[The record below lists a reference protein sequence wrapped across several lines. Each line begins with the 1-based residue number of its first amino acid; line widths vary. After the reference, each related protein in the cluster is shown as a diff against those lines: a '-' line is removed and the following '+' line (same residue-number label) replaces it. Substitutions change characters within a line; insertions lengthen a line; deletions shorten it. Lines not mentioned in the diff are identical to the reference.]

1 MCIICI
7 MWARQGNWR
16 LRGSLRGRRKKLRER
31 GVGERREI
39 QSPNLPFSILSCP
52 YPLPFRLQ
60 LRRILQKLKSKA
72 STQAKEAFNLIIHID
87 LTPRIC
93 VAVPTL

>member
-7 MWARQGNWR
+7 MWARQGNSR
-16 LRGSLRGRRKKLRER
+16 LRSSLRGRRKKLRER

-52 YPLPFRLQ
+52 YPLATL
-60 LRRILQKLKSKA
+60 
-72 STQAKEAFNLIIHID
+72 STPATQDTSEVEVEGKHTGKGGFQFIHTD

>member
-16 LRGSLRGRRKKLRER
+16 LRGSLRGRRKKGREG

-39 QSPNLPFSILSCP
+39 QSPKSPSLSPLIPIP
-52 YPLPFRLQ
+52 YPFDASYAGY
-60 LRRILQKLKSKA
+60 LRS
-72 STQAKEAFNLIIHID
+72 
-87 LTPRIC
+87 
-93 VAVPTL
+93 